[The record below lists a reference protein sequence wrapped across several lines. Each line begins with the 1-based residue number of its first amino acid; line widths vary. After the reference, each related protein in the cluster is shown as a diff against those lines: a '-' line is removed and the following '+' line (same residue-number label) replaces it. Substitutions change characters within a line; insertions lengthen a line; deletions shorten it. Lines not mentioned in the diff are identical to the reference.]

1 LTQQVPEDVLNEKH
15 CASFHELE
23 LRDSNQLR
31 ESQKSS
37 QEGMPSMLLINS
49 ENVSNDEEYARAEMD
64 RDEVDSGRNSFSNT
78 RDKNRL
84 LDKYN
89 KLRAKNYKQIE

>member
-1 LTQQVPEDVLNEKH
+1 
-15 CASFHELE
+15 
-23 LRDSNQLR
+23 
-31 ESQKSS
+31 
-37 QEGMPSMLLINS
+37 MLLINS

-84 LDKYN
+84 LEKYN